1 MTNFHLDSIWVKGMR
16 LGGGICRKK
25 KMSKRQ
31 TDFAAMAIS
40 VQKIIQNSTRNQ
52 KYLMQKLL
60 SVERKKVLK
69 PSAIPVSRL
78 SRIYQFSK
86 LSLEIG
92 SEVALRKS
100 LSDKSVEK
108 IVDALT
114 KMRGAALKLGQM
126 LSIQDSI
133 SPQIAEILKKVQD
146 AADYMPQDQ
155 LDEIL
160 KTNFKDLSFVFDT
173 FEKTPFAAASIG
185 QVHRATLI
193 DGTPV
198 AVKVQY
204 PGVRDSID
212 SDLNNL
218 IMILNLG
225 SMLPKGLYLENTIR
239 VARLE
244 LARECD
250 YLLEAQNMIKFDSL
264 LKDSR
269 LGLKRYFKVP
279 KVYTDLSNENILVT
293 EFVNG
298 VSIDRARVLSQETR
312 NQLGDRLLKLCLTE
326 LMEFRFMQTDPNFGN
341 FLYDV
346 EKDMVNLLIFL
357 TID

>member
-1 MTNFHLDSIWVKGMR
+1 MAKYS
-16 LGGGICRKK
+16 
-25 KMSKRQ
+25 
-31 TDFAAMAIS
+31 TDFAAIALS
-40 VQKIIQNSTRNQ
+40 VQKIFKNNTLNHKFLLS
-52 KYLMQKLL
+52 KLL
-60 SVERKKVLK
+60 SAEPKKSLK
-69 PSAIPVSRL
+69 PSAIPVSRM

-86 LSLEIG
+86 LSVEIG
-92 SEVALRKS
+92 SEFALKRS
-100 LSDKSVEK
+100 LSDRSVQK

-126 LSIQDSI
+126 LSIQDSV

-146 AADYMPQDQ
+146 AADYMPVEQ

-160 KTNFKDLSFVFDT
+160 NENFKDLSFTFDT
-173 FEKTPFAAASIG
+173 FDKTPFAAASIG

-204 PGVRDSID
+204 PGIRDSID

-218 IMILNLG
+218 VMILNLG

-250 YLLEAQNMIKFDSL
+250 YILEAQNMIRFDKHLQESKL
-264 LKDSR
+264 D
-269 LGLKRYFKVP
+269 LKRYFKVP
-279 KVYTDLSNENILVT
+279 KVFKDLSNENILVT
-293 EFVNG
+293 EFVEG

-312 NQLGDRLLKLCLTE
+312 DQLGDRLLKLCLSE

-346 EKDMVNLLIFL
+346 EKDMVIS
-357 TID
+357 